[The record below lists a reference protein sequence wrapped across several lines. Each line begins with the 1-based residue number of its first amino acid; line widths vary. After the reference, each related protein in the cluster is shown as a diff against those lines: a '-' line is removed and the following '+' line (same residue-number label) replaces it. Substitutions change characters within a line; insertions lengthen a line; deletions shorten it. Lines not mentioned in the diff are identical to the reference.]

1 MIKIYVKYNVLI
13 YFPGSEPNLASS
25 MKGLRCLLRE
35 SFPPSL
41 HGSGSMDGSS
51 FNVSSRKSS
60 LTSIA
65 QYLLFPKSKSLSTS
79 SLPRNFRYSVHSIDA
94 VDTTQVSII
103 CGVPVLTKHGKIVA
117 YCDPTQ
123 TQRKKTA
130 KSPVFYPSAVAPRI
144 CYEAESSTSQE
155 PEEKYSEE
163 ITDAEHSPL
172 LVRAEQSVFAYDV
185 NVLVA
190 RGSQRASICS
200 AVIVNEPSSKRNSV
214 SAESGF
220 VEETT
225 GHTTSTEACSPPLP
239 GGLQRSSSLLGVE
252 VRTADTVL

>member
-1 MIKIYVKYNVLI
+1 MKFL
-13 YFPGSEPNLASS
+13 FCAGSDPNLAAGNL
-25 MKGLRCLLRE
+25 KGFRSLLRD

-41 HGSGSMDGSS
+41 HGSGSVGGSS
-51 FNVSSRKSS
+51 YNVSSRKSS
-60 LTSIA
+60 LSSIA

-123 TQRKKTA
+123 PQRKKA
-130 KSPVFYPSAVAPRI
+130 NKSPVFYPSTVAPRI
-144 CYEAESSTSQE
+144 CFEPESSTSQE
-155 PEEKYSEE
+155 PDEKFSEE

-172 LVRAEQSVFAYDV
+172 LMPNERTMFAFDV
-185 NVLVA
+185 N
-190 RGSQRASICS
+190 
-200 AVIVNEPSSKRNSV
+200 AVIVSRGQQRSSISSAIVADVASSKRNSV

-220 VEETT
+220 VEESTV
-225 GHTTSTEACSPPLP
+225 HTIEACSPTTLAMTTTQQLRPLVSNMMVSK
-239 GGLQRSSSLLGVE
+239 LY
-252 VRTADTVL
+252 AYAMCY